1 MGHAKRETPPSRLGW
16 GADMLRLVS
25 YSYPPDNSPA
35 SHRPYQLASYLS
47 KTGVPFR
54 LHVRQRPE
62 LSPKKQT
69 AKPAPAVASGG
80 TKRDLFAMVSKLLRP
95 LLEIDKAL
103 FWGLLTLP
111 ALWWGLAR
119 DWLREWSRPDVWATA
134 PGVTNLYV
142 AGIAAILSGSRL
154 HVDLRDAI
162 SGINGQ
168 RMPILTWLVLRYA
181 STCSVVTDSLAR
193 FVRER
198 APYLQPEVIYN
209 GISAQ
214 ATSHAVEHDSRGEGW
229 VRLSYAGA
237 IYGGAR
243 PYESAL
249 GALRDAAELLG
260 SGSPGIEL
268 TFVGREDVSTIIE
281 RFQSPRLRI
290 SALGE
295 MGKDDALRL
304 SAMSDVNMVLI
315 GSAEGHRCAIPLKV
329 FDLLGVGRPIFYFG
343 PVDAD
348 GCLFLRNVASTRT
361 FMIDSEAGGKVD
373 LSALAAWLGE
383 QVQTPTRP
391 ITTPAA
397 ATQSE
402 KILTLISSGRVP
414 KSKVDTA

>member
-1 MGHAKRETPPSRLGW
+1 
-16 GADMLRLVS
+16 MLRLVS

-35 SHRPYQLASYLS
+35 AHRPYQLARYLS
-47 KTGVPFR
+47 KTDVPFR
-54 LHVRQRPE
+54 LHVRHQPD
-62 LSPKKQT
+62 LPPKEPM
-69 AKPAPAVASGG
+69 AKPAPAAASGG
-80 TKRDLFAMVSKLLRP
+80 AKRDLFAMMSRLLRP

-103 FWGLLTLP
+103 FWGLRTLP
-111 ALWWGLAR
+111 VLWWGLAR
-119 DWLREWSRPDVWATA
+119 DWLRERSRPDVWATA

-193 FVRER
+193 FVHQR
-198 APYLQPEVIYN
+198 APYLKPEVIYN

-214 ATSHAVEHDSRGEGW
+214 ATSHAVEHAPRGEGW

-249 GALRDAAELLG
+249 GALRDAAELFG
-260 SGSPGIEL
+260 SRSPGIEL

-281 RFQSPRLRI
+281 RFQSPRMRI
-290 SALGE
+290 RALGE

-304 SAMSDVNMVLI
+304 SAMTDVNMVLI
-315 GSAEGHRCAIPLKV
+315 GSAENHRCGIPLKV

-348 GCLFLRNVASTRT
+348 GCLFLRNVASTQT
-361 FMIDSEAGGKVD
+361 FVMDSEAGGKVD
-373 LSALAAWLGE
+373 VSTLAAWLGE

-402 KILTLISSGRVP
+402 KILALINSGRVQMR
-414 KSKVDTA
+414 KADTA